1 MDNIEFIE
9 STPLQRL
16 ANEAL
21 IHFHQRSNCCDD
33 GSVVWHTNKTAPKWV
48 KDLIKSVHP
57 KYSLPTNE
65 IYACIVQDLTALAT
79 EDIEKL
85 PSDGPDDFIQVTK
98 FLKELLVIE
107 EQEINENV

>member
-1 MDNIEFIE
+1 MDNMDNIEFIE

-33 GSVVWHTNKTAPKWV
+33 GSVVWHTNRTTPEWI
-48 KDLIKSVHP
+48 KDLVKSVHP
-57 KYSLPTNE
+57 KYSLPSNDM
-65 IYACIVQDLTALAT
+65 YACIVQDLTVLAT
-79 EDIEKL
+79 DDIENWAL
-85 PSDGPDDFIQVTK
+85 TGPDDFIQVTK

-107 EQEINENV
+107 EKEID